1 MNSYIILLTI
11 LNLLSATGYSIIAPL
26 LPIISSE
33 HQISETISGL
43 IFSSYSI
50 ANIIIIPFI
59 PNIFNKIP
67 KKLSFQLSALI
78 ESITAMIFGCL
89 YYIENKNLFIFIS
102 FFNRFIQGIA
112 AAITAILIYS
122 LAVTFSQKREIKKN
136 IAMVEIGYSLGLAI
150 GPILGSYLY
159 KYYNFLTPFLF
170 LGILKLICLILIIKI
185 PIENECSTYTNNN
198 FFSIIFHPK
207 ILLTFLAN
215 VVELASVNFYYPV
228 IGEHLSK
235 YYQLSLETS
244 SIFFDIQILSYFL
257 SFYFV
262 SPIFNSFGS
271 KLTISFGLLINS
283 FFVTFL
289 FPGNLFPRNLLIII
303 IGMIL
308 LGPAQALVNIPS
320 MEDYLNTLKFY
331 FDFED
336 NDANDISSMLYNL
349 SINLGDAIGP
359 IIGGFFTEIKNFEF
373 ACFYVS
379 VIDVVMFF
387 LFILGNLK
395 SIAIQIK
402 FSEREKK
409 IKYKKS
415 FEEIDIKNVKIY
427 KKKES
432 ESENDYKTDF
442 STKKRKKMVKKIK
455 KEFMIRFN
463 NMKVGKALTT
473 LIFSNDFEDSEDEN
487 EKNIKINYKQS
498 DSFDISNNE
507 IENIKEESSEG

>member
-1 MNSYIILLTI
+1 
-11 LNLLSATGYSIIAPL
+11 
-26 LPIISSE
+26 
-33 HQISETISGL
+33 
-43 IFSSYSI
+43 
-50 ANIIIIPFI
+50 
-59 PNIFNKIP
+59 
-67 KKLSFQLSALI
+67 
-78 ESITAMIFGCL
+78 
-89 YYIENKNLFIFIS
+89 
-102 FFNRFIQGIA
+102 
-112 AAITAILIYS
+112 
-122 LAVTFSQKREIKKN
+122 
-136 IAMVEIGYSLGLAI
+136 
-150 GPILGSYLY
+150 
-159 KYYNFLTPFLF
+159 
-170 LGILKLICLILIIKI
+170 
-185 PIENECSTYTNNN
+185 
-198 FFSIIFHPK
+198 
-207 ILLTFLAN
+207 
-215 VVELASVNFYYPV
+215 
-228 IGEHLSK
+228 
-235 YYQLSLETS
+235 
-244 SIFFDIQILSYFL
+244 
-257 SFYFV
+257 
-262 SPIFNSFGS
+262 
-271 KLTISFGLLINS
+271 
-283 FFVTFL
+283 
-289 FPGNLFPRNLLIII
+289 
-303 IGMIL
+303 MIL

-402 FSEREKK
+402 FSEKEKK

-415 FEEIDIKNVKIY
+415 FEEIDIKNVKLN

-473 LIFSNDFEDSEDEN
+473 LIFSNDFEDSEEEN

-498 DSFDISNNE
+498 GSFDISNNE

>member
-67 KKLSFQLSALI
+67 KKISFQLSALI

-235 YYQLSLETS
+235 YYKLSLETS

-359 IIGGFFTEIKNFEF
+359 IIGGFFTEMKNFEF

-473 LIFSNDFEDSEDEN
+473 LIFSNDFEDSEEEN

-498 DSFDISNNE
+498 GSFDISNNE

>member
-1 MNSYIILLTI
+1 
-11 LNLLSATGYSIIAPL
+11 
-26 LPIISSE
+26 
-33 HQISETISGL
+33 
-43 IFSSYSI
+43 
-50 ANIIIIPFI
+50 
-59 PNIFNKIP
+59 
-67 KKLSFQLSALI
+67 
-78 ESITAMIFGCL
+78 
-89 YYIENKNLFIFIS
+89 
-102 FFNRFIQGIA
+102 
-112 AAITAILIYS
+112 
-122 LAVTFSQKREIKKN
+122 
-136 IAMVEIGYSLGLAI
+136 
-150 GPILGSYLY
+150 
-159 KYYNFLTPFLF
+159 
-170 LGILKLICLILIIKI
+170 
-185 PIENECSTYTNNN
+185 
-198 FFSIIFHPK
+198 
-207 ILLTFLAN
+207 
-215 VVELASVNFYYPV
+215 
-228 IGEHLSK
+228 
-235 YYQLSLETS
+235 
-244 SIFFDIQILSYFL
+244 
-257 SFYFV
+257 
-262 SPIFNSFGS
+262 
-271 KLTISFGLLINS
+271 
-283 FFVTFL
+283 
-289 FPGNLFPRNLLIII
+289 
-303 IGMIL
+303 MIL

-402 FSEREKK
+402 FSEKEKK

-415 FEEIDIKNVKIY
+415 FEEIDIKNVKLN

-473 LIFSNDFEDSEDEN
+473 LIFSNDFEDSEEEN
-487 EKNIKINYKQS
+487 EKNIKINKKQS
-498 DSFDISNNE
+498 GSFDISNNE

>member
-1 MNSYIILLTI
+1 
-11 LNLLSATGYSIIAPL
+11 
-26 LPIISSE
+26 
-33 HQISETISGL
+33 
-43 IFSSYSI
+43 
-50 ANIIIIPFI
+50 
-59 PNIFNKIP
+59 
-67 KKLSFQLSALI
+67 
-78 ESITAMIFGCL
+78 
-89 YYIENKNLFIFIS
+89 
-102 FFNRFIQGIA
+102 
-112 AAITAILIYS
+112 
-122 LAVTFSQKREIKKN
+122 
-136 IAMVEIGYSLGLAI
+136 
-150 GPILGSYLY
+150 
-159 KYYNFLTPFLF
+159 
-170 LGILKLICLILIIKI
+170 
-185 PIENECSTYTNNN
+185 
-198 FFSIIFHPK
+198 
-207 ILLTFLAN
+207 
-215 VVELASVNFYYPV
+215 
-228 IGEHLSK
+228 
-235 YYQLSLETS
+235 
-244 SIFFDIQILSYFL
+244 
-257 SFYFV
+257 
-262 SPIFNSFGS
+262 
-271 KLTISFGLLINS
+271 
-283 FFVTFL
+283 
-289 FPGNLFPRNLLIII
+289 
-303 IGMIL
+303 MIL

-473 LIFSNDFEDSEDEN
+473 LIFSNDFEDSEEEN

-498 DSFDISNNE
+498 GSFDISNNE

>member
-67 KKLSFQLSALI
+67 KKISFQLSALI

-89 YYIENKNLFIFIS
+89 CYIENKNLFIFIS

-235 YYQLSLETS
+235 YYKLSLETS

-473 LIFSNDFEDSEDEN
+473 LIFSNDFEDSEEEN

-498 DSFDISNNE
+498 GSFDISNNE

>member
-67 KKLSFQLSALI
+67 KKISFQLSALI

-102 FFNRFIQGIA
+102 FFNRFFQGIA

-185 PIENECSTYTNNN
+185 PIDNECSTYTNNN

-235 YYQLSLETS
+235 YYKLSLETS

-359 IIGGFFTEIKNFEF
+359 IVGGFFTEIKNFEF

-463 NMKVGKALTT
+463 NMKVGKALQT
-473 LIFSNDFEDSEDEN
+473 LIFSNDFDDSEEEN
-487 EKNIKINYKQS
+487 EQKLKLNYKHS
-498 DSFDISNNE
+498 DSFDTNNE
-507 IENIKEESSEG
+507 IENIKEESSEV

>member
-1 MNSYIILLTI
+1 
-11 LNLLSATGYSIIAPL
+11 
-26 LPIISSE
+26 
-33 HQISETISGL
+33 
-43 IFSSYSI
+43 
-50 ANIIIIPFI
+50 
-59 PNIFNKIP
+59 
-67 KKLSFQLSALI
+67 
-78 ESITAMIFGCL
+78 
-89 YYIENKNLFIFIS
+89 
-102 FFNRFIQGIA
+102 
-112 AAITAILIYS
+112 
-122 LAVTFSQKREIKKN
+122 
-136 IAMVEIGYSLGLAI
+136 
-150 GPILGSYLY
+150 
-159 KYYNFLTPFLF
+159 
-170 LGILKLICLILIIKI
+170 
-185 PIENECSTYTNNN
+185 
-198 FFSIIFHPK
+198 
-207 ILLTFLAN
+207 
-215 VVELASVNFYYPV
+215 
-228 IGEHLSK
+228 
-235 YYQLSLETS
+235 
-244 SIFFDIQILSYFL
+244 
-257 SFYFV
+257 
-262 SPIFNSFGS
+262 
-271 KLTISFGLLINS
+271 
-283 FFVTFL
+283 
-289 FPGNLFPRNLLIII
+289 
-303 IGMIL
+303 MIL

-473 LIFSNDFEDSEDEN
+473 LIFSNDFEDSEEEN

-498 DSFDISNNE
+498 
-507 IENIKEESSEG
+507 G

>member
-1 MNSYIILLTI
+1 
-11 LNLLSATGYSIIAPL
+11 
-26 LPIISSE
+26 
-33 HQISETISGL
+33 
-43 IFSSYSI
+43 
-50 ANIIIIPFI
+50 
-59 PNIFNKIP
+59 
-67 KKLSFQLSALI
+67 
-78 ESITAMIFGCL
+78 
-89 YYIENKNLFIFIS
+89 
-102 FFNRFIQGIA
+102 
-112 AAITAILIYS
+112 
-122 LAVTFSQKREIKKN
+122 
-136 IAMVEIGYSLGLAI
+136 
-150 GPILGSYLY
+150 
-159 KYYNFLTPFLF
+159 
-170 LGILKLICLILIIKI
+170 
-185 PIENECSTYTNNN
+185 
-198 FFSIIFHPK
+198 
-207 ILLTFLAN
+207 
-215 VVELASVNFYYPV
+215 
-228 IGEHLSK
+228 
-235 YYQLSLETS
+235 
-244 SIFFDIQILSYFL
+244 
-257 SFYFV
+257 
-262 SPIFNSFGS
+262 
-271 KLTISFGLLINS
+271 
-283 FFVTFL
+283 
-289 FPGNLFPRNLLIII
+289 
-303 IGMIL
+303 MIL

-359 IIGGFFTEIKNFEF
+359 IIGGFFTEMKNFEF

-473 LIFSNDFEDSEDEN
+473 LIFSNDFEDSEEEN

-498 DSFDISNNE
+498 SSFDISNNE

>member
-1 MNSYIILLTI
+1 
-11 LNLLSATGYSIIAPL
+11 
-26 LPIISSE
+26 
-33 HQISETISGL
+33 
-43 IFSSYSI
+43 
-50 ANIIIIPFI
+50 
-59 PNIFNKIP
+59 
-67 KKLSFQLSALI
+67 
-78 ESITAMIFGCL
+78 
-89 YYIENKNLFIFIS
+89 
-102 FFNRFIQGIA
+102 
-112 AAITAILIYS
+112 
-122 LAVTFSQKREIKKN
+122 
-136 IAMVEIGYSLGLAI
+136 
-150 GPILGSYLY
+150 
-159 KYYNFLTPFLF
+159 
-170 LGILKLICLILIIKI
+170 
-185 PIENECSTYTNNN
+185 
-198 FFSIIFHPK
+198 
-207 ILLTFLAN
+207 
-215 VVELASVNFYYPV
+215 
-228 IGEHLSK
+228 
-235 YYQLSLETS
+235 
-244 SIFFDIQILSYFL
+244 
-257 SFYFV
+257 
-262 SPIFNSFGS
+262 
-271 KLTISFGLLINS
+271 
-283 FFVTFL
+283 
-289 FPGNLFPRNLLIII
+289 
-303 IGMIL
+303 MIL

-379 VIDVVMFF
+379 VIDVLMFF

-473 LIFSNDFEDSEDEN
+473 LIFSNDFEDSEEEN

-498 DSFDISNNE
+498 GSFDISNNE

>member
-1 MNSYIILLTI
+1 
-11 LNLLSATGYSIIAPL
+11 
-26 LPIISSE
+26 
-33 HQISETISGL
+33 
-43 IFSSYSI
+43 
-50 ANIIIIPFI
+50 
-59 PNIFNKIP
+59 
-67 KKLSFQLSALI
+67 
-78 ESITAMIFGCL
+78 
-89 YYIENKNLFIFIS
+89 
-102 FFNRFIQGIA
+102 
-112 AAITAILIYS
+112 
-122 LAVTFSQKREIKKN
+122 
-136 IAMVEIGYSLGLAI
+136 
-150 GPILGSYLY
+150 
-159 KYYNFLTPFLF
+159 
-170 LGILKLICLILIIKI
+170 
-185 PIENECSTYTNNN
+185 
-198 FFSIIFHPK
+198 
-207 ILLTFLAN
+207 
-215 VVELASVNFYYPV
+215 
-228 IGEHLSK
+228 
-235 YYQLSLETS
+235 
-244 SIFFDIQILSYFL
+244 
-257 SFYFV
+257 
-262 SPIFNSFGS
+262 
-271 KLTISFGLLINS
+271 
-283 FFVTFL
+283 
-289 FPGNLFPRNLLIII
+289 
-303 IGMIL
+303 MIL

-402 FSEREKK
+402 FSEKEKK

-415 FEEIDIKNVKIY
+415 FEEIDIKNVKLN

-463 NMKVGKALTT
+463 NMKVGKALQT
-473 LIFSNDFEDSEDEN
+473 LIFSNDFDDSEEEN
-487 EKNIKINYKQS
+487 EQKLKLNYKHS
-498 DSFDISNNE
+498 DSFDTNNE

>member
-67 KKLSFQLSALI
+67 KKISFQLSALI

-235 YYQLSLETS
+235 FYNLSLETS

-359 IIGGFFTEIKNFEF
+359 IVGGFFTEIKNFEF

-379 VIDVVMFF
+379 VIDVLMFF

-463 NMKVGKALTT
+463 NMKVGKALQT
-473 LIFSNDFEDSEDEN
+473 LIFSNDFDDSEEEN
-487 EKNIKINYKQS
+487 EQKLKLNYKHS
-498 DSFDISNNE
+498 GSFDTNNE

>member
-1 MNSYIILLTI
+1 
-11 LNLLSATGYSIIAPL
+11 
-26 LPIISSE
+26 
-33 HQISETISGL
+33 
-43 IFSSYSI
+43 
-50 ANIIIIPFI
+50 
-59 PNIFNKIP
+59 
-67 KKLSFQLSALI
+67 
-78 ESITAMIFGCL
+78 
-89 YYIENKNLFIFIS
+89 
-102 FFNRFIQGIA
+102 
-112 AAITAILIYS
+112 
-122 LAVTFSQKREIKKN
+122 
-136 IAMVEIGYSLGLAI
+136 
-150 GPILGSYLY
+150 
-159 KYYNFLTPFLF
+159 
-170 LGILKLICLILIIKI
+170 
-185 PIENECSTYTNNN
+185 
-198 FFSIIFHPK
+198 
-207 ILLTFLAN
+207 
-215 VVELASVNFYYPV
+215 
-228 IGEHLSK
+228 
-235 YYQLSLETS
+235 
-244 SIFFDIQILSYFL
+244 
-257 SFYFV
+257 
-262 SPIFNSFGS
+262 
-271 KLTISFGLLINS
+271 
-283 FFVTFL
+283 
-289 FPGNLFPRNLLIII
+289 
-303 IGMIL
+303 MIL

-336 NDANDISSMLYNL
+336 NDANDISSILYNL

-473 LIFSNDFEDSEDEN
+473 LIFSNDFEDSEEEN

-498 DSFDISNNE
+498 GSFDISNNE

>member
-26 LPIISSE
+26 LPIISSAHE
-33 HQISETISGL
+33 ISETISGL

-67 KKLSFQLSALI
+67 KKISFQLSALI

-89 YYIENKNLFIFIS
+89 YYIENKNLFILIS

-198 FFSIIFHPK
+198 FFLFFFHPK

-235 YYQLSLETS
+235 FYNLSLETS

-289 FPGNLFPRNLLIII
+289 FPGNLFPRNLIIII

-359 IIGGFFTEIKNFEF
+359 IVGGFFTEIKNFEF

-379 VIDVVMFF
+379 VIDVLMFF

-402 FSEREKK
+402 FSEKEKK

-415 FEEIDIKNVKIY
+415 FEEIDIKNVKLN

-463 NMKVGKALTT
+463 NMKVGKALQT
-473 LIFSNDFEDSEDEN
+473 LIFSNDFDDSEEEN
-487 EKNIKINYKQS
+487 EQKLKLNYKHS
-498 DSFDISNNE
+498 GSFDTNNE